1 MSLMYL
7 AKRARP
13 DILRDVTFLASKC
26 SEPTELDLDI
36 VLWVDASFMVHE
48 DLKGHSGCVIT
59 LGMNGGVMAT
69 LSKKQKVLTR
79 SSTEAE
85 LV

>member
-1 MSLMYL
+1 
-7 AKRARP
+7 
-13 DILRDVTFLASKC
+13 
-26 SEPTELDLDI
+26 
-36 VLWVDASFMVHE
+36 MVHE
-48 DLKGHSGCVIT
+48 DLKGQSGCVIT

-85 LV
+85 LVAIDDRYKYNYCASIVSELVGKIAKIES